1 MAKRRKPT
9 LADYVE
15 AAERREAPR
24 AQARATGRGT
34 WWSVWVGLVVLTIV
48 LAAGA
53 FAYLRSKGLI

>member
-24 AQARATGRGT
+24 AQARASGRGT
-34 WWSVWVGLVVLTIV
+34 WWSIWLGLIVLTVVLV
-48 LAAGA
+48 AGA
-53 FAYLRSKGLI
+53 VAFLRYRQFI

>member
-24 AQARATGRGT
+24 AQARATGRGA
-34 WWSVWVGLVVLTIV
+34 WWSVWIGLIVLTVVLT
-48 LAAGA
+48 AGVV
-53 FAYLRSKGLI
+53 AYLRFKQLI